1 MTGWRGLYQND
12 SKGSDCSAKTPESLH
27 YGLTREVGAFEPSFQ
42 ELKSGAKVL
51 DSAYIMARY
60 PDSIVG
66 NLTPS
71 EYYDKEDAGECIEYA
86 DSICSAA
93 RRSLSG

>member
-1 MTGWRGLYQND
+1 MTGWRGLYRND

-27 YGLTREVGAFEPSFQ
+27 YGLTREVGAFEPSVPA
-42 ELKSGAKVL
+42 GAKLL
-51 DSAYIMARY
+51 DSAYVMTRY

-71 EYYDKEDAGECIEYA
+71 EYYDREDAGECIEHA

-93 RRSLSG
+93 RRTLFG

>member
-12 SKGSDCSAKTPESLH
+12 SKVSDCSAKTPESLH

-42 ELKSGAKVL
+42 ELKSGAKLL

-66 NLTPS
+66 NLTPP
-71 EYYDKEDAGECIEYA
+71 YAREDAGECIEYA
-86 DSICSAA
+86 DSICTAA

>member
-1 MTGWRGLYQND
+1 MTGWRSLYRND

-27 YGLTREVGAFEPSFQ
+27 YGLTREVGAFESSVPA
-42 ELKSGAKVL
+42 GAKAL
-51 DSAYIMARY
+51 DSAYTMARY

-93 RRSLSG
+93 RQALSL

>member
-27 YGLTREVGAFEPSFQ
+27 YGLTREVGAFEPSLL
-42 ELKSGAKVL
+42 ELKGGAKVL
-51 DSAYIMARY
+51 DSAYITTRY
-60 PDSIVG
+60 PGSIAG

-71 EYYDKEDAGECIEYA
+71 EYYDREDAGECIEYA

-93 RRSLSG
+93 RQALSL